1 MISFPSAP
9 NASLNMHKAN
19 DELLDMAEVAV
30 GAVREL
36 ATSGR
41 YSIDQNDEMLDHRSG
56 TSTEFAMY
64 KVGLK
69 YSYTMELRDTGTQG
83 FLLAP
88 SYIDS
93 TGREI
98 FEMIQAMA
106 DYL

>member
-1 MISFPSAP
+1 MISFPTAP
-9 NASLNMHKAN
+9 NATLNMHKLN
-19 DELLDMAEVAV
+19 DDLLDMAEVAAS
-30 GAVREL
+30 AVREL

-41 YSIDQNDEMLDHRSG
+41 YSIDQTNEMLDYGSG
-56 TSTEFAMY
+56 TSTEYAMY
-64 KVGLK
+64 KVGVK
-69 YSYTMELRDTGTQG
+69 YSYTFELRDTGTQG

-93 TGREI
+93 TGRET